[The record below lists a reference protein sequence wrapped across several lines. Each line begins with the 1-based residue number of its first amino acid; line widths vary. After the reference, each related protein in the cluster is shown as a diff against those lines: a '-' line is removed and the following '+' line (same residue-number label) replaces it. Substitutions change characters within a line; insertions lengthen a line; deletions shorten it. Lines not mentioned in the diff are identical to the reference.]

1 MLVQPITNLMTSAF
15 GNVWNKYF
23 QNNPDVWDRMYQ
35 RDYSRKL
42 DSDGQQARNFV
53 LAGIIHS
60 SGIACPRVLDVGCGN
75 GSLLRLMGRQPI
87 EYFGLDLSTTA
98 IEEARDK
105 WANKYPNAEF
115 EVADFRSL
123 SSSDPRLSEKFDF
136 VVFNEVLYYFPLEDI
151 EGVLEN
157 ARSHLAPKGEILI
170 SMSENPKAQII
181 WRRCLTKLAVLFEH
195 YVQSGMFTA
204 WKVKAF
210 R

>member
-1 MLVQPITNLMTSAF
+1 MFVQPIANLVTSAF

-23 QNNPDVWDRMYQ
+23 QNNPGVWDRMYQ

-60 SGIACPRVLDVGCGN
+60 SGITCPRVLDVGCGN
-75 GSLLRLMGRQPI
+75 GSLLRLMGRHPI

-105 WANKYPNAEF
+105 WADKYPSAQF
-115 EVADFRSL
+115 EVADFRTL
-123 SSSDPRLSEKFDF
+123 STADPRVGRKFDF

-151 EGVLEN
+151 ELVLMN
-157 ARSHLAPKGEILI
+157 ARSFLATKGEILI

-181 WRRCLTKLAVLFEH
+181 WRRCLTKLTVLFEH